1 MVHFKEVKSKDCHG
15 QLDSANQFP
24 PPTQG
29 TLGHPRPR
37 LWELSQVSGA
47 FFLNCQPH
55 PVPLAFFEETLWKPL
70 LIFNG
75 CRHHPD
81 ANGGSWGRFLLGLF
95 LVSNKELSELGS
107 DGVCEEDSVSWCF
120 FNPSL
125 FHRQSEIATVASLQN
140 KANTLSTKSI
150 HFLLNL
156 ISHKMC

>member
-1 MVHFKEVKSKDCHG
+1 MGSLIQPISFLPPHKE
-15 QLDSANQFP
+15 P
-24 PPTQG
+24 
-29 TLGHPRPR
+29 LGHPRPR

-95 LVSNKELSELGS
+95 LVSDKELSELGS

-156 ISHKMC
+156 ISHKMCRFP